1 MHAHPGSTS
10 VFALVRRRQE
20 RPTSYR
26 EMRKV
31 YQTIVPDAVARNCE
45 LPTGARVSHILGF
58 TLSGSLLLC
67 LSDSHHSVLAF
78 AYGRTDNSRPIAGPI
93 PDASFLS
100 FFHKNPVFKTTV
112 TVGTEQLTTDFC
124 VFTPNRRFVILAS
137 ARVANNLDR
146 IDRAI
151 EDVGVRYPHG
161 LNSLRYLDNI
171 TFWLICLSTGAIL
184 DKLKFPVDHILLSSA
199 AGVQIHNDILAITS
213 IKNQTIHFF
222 HVQESGRFVKV
233 REIGWHNYD
242 DDEVPILLA
251 RAREEAH
258 TRESMNALSSTLSSQ
273 PSFSETSMEFDD
285 SGNQI
290 LEGEFGGLLSGWS
303 IFGDDAVRE
312 IRSRIASSGGGGP
325 LRALAERRSLRRVT
339 RSTVLPRVT
348 LGTADRHDIFLH
360 ARWMDS
366 SVDSRHF
373 PSLTLSSQPKPFS
386 GIKQRLLTFL
396 YKQAVEFGTP
406 SAIRHYFMTFEQYS
420 SLVIWRMQFLDHQTI
435 LIKFGGMEASVG
447 RNTELSQSQTV
458 FFVVY
463 SLLTTQVTAVFDN
476 ASQELL
482 ELFASCPEFRG
493 MSGSGGGL
501 AAGGINFVT
510 TACNNIH
517 AREYMKRQLYSV
529 RKAKNGGVPHAVK
542 RVLAGLPVNP
552 QLYIESPYLDQVLF
566 NYDES
571 IISNINRYG
580 MAG

>member
-242 DDEVPILLA
+242 DDEKLQWNL
-251 RAREEAH
+251 
-258 TRESMNALSSTLSSQ
+258 M
-273 PSFSETSMEFDD
+273 
-285 SGNQI
+285 I
-290 LEGEFGGLLSGWS
+290 LETKSWKGSLVDYYLDGAYLETMLSGR
-303 IFGDDAVRE
+303 FVPG
-312 IRSRIASSGGGGP
+312 
-325 LRALAERRSLRRVT
+325 LHLAE
-339 RSTVLPRVT
+339 
-348 LGTADRHDIFLH
+348 
-360 ARWMDS
+360 
-366 SVDSRHF
+366 
-373 PSLTLSSQPKPFS
+373 
-386 GIKQRLLTFL
+386 
-396 YKQAVEFGTP
+396 VE
-406 SAIRHYFMTFEQYS
+406 
-420 SLVIWRMQFLDHQTI
+420 DHC
-435 LIKFGGMEASVG
+435 V
-447 RNTELSQSQTV
+447 LSQS
-458 FFVVY
+458 
-463 SLLTTQVTAVFDN
+463 
-476 ASQELL
+476 
-482 ELFASCPEFRG
+482 
-493 MSGSGGGL
+493 GGL
-501 AAGGINFVT
+501 CDGSLDRQFY
-510 TACNNIH
+510 
-517 AREYMKRQLYSV
+517 RE
-529 RKAKNGGVPHAVK
+529 
-542 RVLAGLPVNP
+542 
-552 QLYIESPYLDQVLF
+552 
-566 NYDES
+566 
-571 IISNINRYG
+571 
-580 MAG
+580 